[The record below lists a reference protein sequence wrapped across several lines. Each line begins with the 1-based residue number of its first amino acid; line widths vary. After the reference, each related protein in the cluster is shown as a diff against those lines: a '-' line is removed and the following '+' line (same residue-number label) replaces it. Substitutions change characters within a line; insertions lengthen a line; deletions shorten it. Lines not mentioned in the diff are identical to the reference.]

1 MHWPPFLDTCATLR
15 LNEADQQS
23 LSRDVFRAEAPVQHA
38 HISYK
43 DTQRSAVEW
52 MDDTARTARLE
63 KLQQKLPP
71 TLKTKIRQGDVKA
84 ADASRDI
91 AEAKSKFERVC
102 VCLPVCALNGSMIV
116 ELI

>member
-1 MHWPPFLDTCATLR
+1 M
-15 LNEADQQS
+15 
-23 LSRDVFRAEAPVQHA
+23 SRDVFRAAAPVQHA
-38 HISYK
+38 HISYE

-91 AEAKSKFERVC
+91 AEAKSKFEPVGAR
-102 VCLPVCALNGSMIV
+102 LPV
-116 ELI
+116 